1 MNKIIFP
8 HEIDELEELVN
19 NPKDLYELEI
29 TLDEIISKKL
39 KYEKNTLN
47 YIRLCFLECVSR
59 QKIHEWG
66 YCEVQESLYHLIEAQ
81 KCAKEIQEI
90 YPKINNNSY
99 PINPLVA
106 MQEEANILCELSHF
120 DKPIEHLKE
129 AVGLYEYV
137 RKNNETDEQLTYL
150 TIMNEARIRLEL
162 AVQKVN
168 SKSNCIKSI
177 KLSEKAREYYKEDNK
192 YYKVTLRNQLYAISE
207 LQIYES
213 YGFEIDNFDTI
224 QNLINKLEGPN
235 SISYLTNDLKL
246 IKLGIKSSDKL
257 DEIEKQIKNIKN
269 ESSEEEFAYHESIIL
284 EAEILRIKAKTSNK
298 HDKLKYFTKCINL
311 LKNYR
316 ENNNFKDKYYENQSY
331 YKEAYIR
338 FLLSKNTDKKHKIKT
353 ELEKALDLLL
363 KSKKYFEE
371 IPFQSKEIHY
381 PKTLYL
387 IGIIKKEIYILTNSL
402 NENYTEIENTLLQ
415 SLTYFEKRNNKEMII
430 YSYLELGKLF
440 LDLKNYEKSH
450 IYLKK
455 SILIVEP
462 MRNSIRNPRIRKD
475 FFEKIN
481 KLYELMIISC
491 SELNKVEETLR
502 YIELSK
508 NRIFLD
514 KISKKQLKELK
525 KPINLEMKRELDNI
539 NNKISDIRFKLK
551 NLDDYNY
558 EYSKNYE
565 KFIKLKKIQEYY
577 ILKIKNE
584 FPEFYDYYYNQII
597 NFKEFDLK
605 DKTVIEY
612 YYTDDVLLI
621 FLIENKEIIMKKIS
635 LKNNFIN
642 SLTFSLQNIIYNS
655 CEENQEDKI
664 SFYINEFEKILKI
677 LYNILIRQ
685 IEDYISNKELIIIP
699 YKLLHNIPFICLKD
713 KDYLLDK
720 YIITIV
726 QSGSS
731 IKYIQNNFSQ
741 ETKNYL
747 VIGNPTE
754 DLIESEKEAIFISNI
769 LETTPILKGDADK
782 NKILDLIDDKQII
795 HFAGHANF
803 NNENPLLSGLK
814 LSDEYLY
821 IEDIEK
827 LDLNTELIVLS
838 ACETGKVSIGNS
850 DEVEGFVKY
859 LHING
864 TKYIIASL
872 WPISDSATKELFRIF
887 YQQNVDYPER
897 LRISELKLKEKFNIF
912 EWGGFQI
919 YGV

>member
-1 MNKIIFP
+1 MNEIIFP

-19 NPKDLYELEI
+19 NPKDLNELEN
-29 TLDEIISKKL
+29 TLNKIISIKL

-47 YIRLCFLECVSR
+47 YIKLCFLECVSR
-59 QKIHEWG
+59 QKINEWG

-81 KCAKEIQEI
+81 KCAQEIQEI

-129 AVGLYEYV
+129 AVELYEYV
-137 RKNNETDEQLTYL
+137 RKNNETDDQLTYL
-150 TIMNEARIRLEL
+150 TIMNEARVRLEL

-168 SKSNCIKSI
+168 SKANCIESI
-177 KLSEKAREYYKEDNK
+177 KLSEKARKYFKENDKRYKI
-192 YYKVTLRNQLYAISE
+192 TLKNQLYAIYE
-207 LQIYES
+207 LETYES

-224 QNLINKLEGPN
+224 QKLINKIEGSN
-235 SISYLTNDLKL
+235 SLSYLSIDLRL
-246 IKLGIKSSDKL
+246 IELGIKSIEELDKI
-257 DEIEKQIKNIKN
+257 EIQIKNIKN
-269 ESSEEEFAYHESIIL
+269 KSSEEEFAYHESILL
-284 EAEILRIKAKTSNK
+284 EAEILKIKAKTSNTHK
-298 HDKLKYFTKCINL
+298 KLKYFTKCINL

-316 ENNNFKDKYYENQSY
+316 KNNNFKDKYYENQSY

-338 FLLSKNTDKKHKIKT
+338 FLRFKNSDEKDKNKT
-353 ELEKALDLLL
+353 ELLKALDLLL
-363 KSKKYFEE
+363 KSKKFFEE

-381 PKTLYL
+381 PKILYL
-387 IGIIKKEIYILTNSL
+387 IGIVKKNLSLLENSL
-402 NENYTEIENTLLQ
+402 NENYTEIENILLQ
-415 SLTYFEKRNNKEMII
+415 SLTYFEKINNKEMII
-430 YSYLELGKLF
+430 YNYSELGKLF
-440 LDLKNYEKSH
+440 FDSKNFEKSYT
-450 IYLKK
+450 YLKK
-455 SILIVEP
+455 GILIVEL
-462 MRNSIRNPRIRKD
+462 MRNSIRNPKIRKD

-481 KLYELMIISC
+481 KIYELMIITC
-491 SELNKVEETLR
+491 SELERVEETLR

-525 KPINLEMKRELDNI
+525 KPIDLEIKSELDNI

-551 NLDDYNY
+551 NLDKYDY
-558 EYSKNYE
+558 EYSKNYG

-577 ILKIKNE
+577 NIKIKNE

-605 DKTVIEY
+605 DKTIIEY
-612 YYTDDVLLI
+612 YYTDNLLII
-621 FLIENKEIIMKKIS
+621 FLIENKEIIMKKMF
-635 LKNNFIN
+635 LKNKFIK

-655 CEENQEDKI
+655 CKENQEDKN

-685 IEDYISNKELIIIP
+685 IEDNISNKELIIIP

-713 KDYLLDK
+713 KDYLLDN
-720 YIITIV
+720 YIITIA

-731 IKYIQNNFSQ
+731 IKYVQNNFSQ

-747 VIGNPTE
+747 VIGNPNE
-754 DLIESEKEAIFISNI
+754 DLIDSEKEAIFISNI
-769 LETTPILKGDADK
+769 LGTTPILKSNANK
-782 NKILDLIDDKQII
+782 NKILDLIEDKQII

-821 IEDIEK
+821 IENIQK

-838 ACETGKVSIGNS
+838 ACETGKVSTENS

-872 WPISDSATKELFRIF
+872 WQISDSATKELFKIF

-897 LRISELKLKEKFNIF
+897 LRISELKLKENFNIF

>member
-1 MNKIIFP
+1 MNEITFP

-19 NPKDLYELEI
+19 NPKDLYELEN
-29 TLDEIISKKL
+29 TLDEIISIKL

-47 YIRLCFLECVSR
+47 YIKLCFLECISR
-59 QKIHEWG
+59 QKIHECG

-150 TIMNEARIRLEL
+150 TIMNEARVRLQL
-162 AVQKVN
+162 AVNKVN
-168 SKSNCIKSI
+168 SKTNCIKSI
-177 KLSEKAREYYKEDNK
+177 KLSEKAREYYKENDK
-192 YYKVTLRNQLYAISE
+192 YYEVTLKNQLYAISE
-207 LQIYES
+207 LQTYES
-213 YGFEIDNFDTI
+213 YGFEIDNYDTI
-224 QNLINKLEGPN
+224 QKLINKIGGPN
-235 SISYLTNDLKL
+235 SISYLTNELKL
-246 IKLGIKSSDKL
+246 IELGIISSDKL
-257 DEIEKQIKNIKN
+257 EEIEKQIKNIKN
-269 ESSEEEFAYHESIIL
+269 GSSEEEFAYHESIIL

-298 HDKLKYFTKCINL
+298 YDKLKYFTKCINL

-316 ENNNFKDKYYENQSY
+316 ENNNFKDKYYENQTY

-338 FLLSKNTDKKHKIKT
+338 FLIFENSDEKYKNKT
-353 ELEKALDLLL
+353 ELLKSLDLLI
-363 KSKKYFEE
+363 KSKKFFEE

-381 PKTLYL
+381 PKILYL
-387 IGIIKKEIYILTNSL
+387 IGIVKKNLSLLENSL
-402 NENYTEIENTLLQ
+402 NENYTEIENILLH
-415 SLTYFEKRNNKEMII
+415 SLTYFEKINNKEMII
-430 YSYLELGKLF
+430 YNYSELGKLF
-440 LDLKNYEKSH
+440 FDSKNFEKSYT
-450 IYLKK
+450 YLKK
-455 SILIVEP
+455 GILIVEL